1 MKTNTSLA
9 ATVGIV
15 ITISSCG
22 LGKIRQGVNKI
33 ERGMTKEQVTSLL
46 GAPLNRSIQAD
57 QSELWEYSFSD
68 FPGNT
73 ITAHV
78 TFVNDRVSQ
87 FDSKE
92 NAPFPAKTTPYP
104 ETAPVIIAS
113 PHPQP
118 SYPYPNDRQ
127 YPDPGYYPGRGYSDP
142 YGEDARAFEV
152 FYHDVQEL
160 IFTGDQI
167 RFIEEVAR
175 RSYFT
180 TEQAARLI
188 NLFSDT
194 QQRLNV
200 LRTLAPRLRD
210 GYNSPYLLDLFS
222 YGGRERAERI
232 LRQFAPVIPRQY
244 DPRYGGQVPREED
257 FEEFLRGIN
266 RLSFPKDQIRYVQD
280 AARFNTFTVRQTE
293 RILKQF
299 NWDEERLQVLEA
311 IAPHLRDGYN
321 AYRLIECFDFLD
333 AQEKARRLLGLSQS
347 GRYRGYLS
355 SSRSTSNEDYGAGIL
370 ERMQQNQ
377 DAIMDKMTWYQPL
390 LTKLSLTYEQDERI
404 RILRSELTG
413 HKISIEQGV
422 ELLSRYFSGDELR
435 LQALELIA
443 PQLNESEASRA
454 RFLDLFTYAD
464 AKSRASYLLRL

>member
-1 MKTNTSLA
+1 M
-9 ATVGIV
+9 
-15 ITISSCG
+15 
-22 LGKIRQGVNKI
+22 
-33 ERGMTKEQVTSLL
+33 
-46 GAPLNRSIQAD
+46 
-57 QSELWEYSFSD
+57 
-68 FPGNT
+68 
-73 ITAHV
+73 

-113 PHPQP
+113 PHPQQ
-118 SYPYPNDRQ
+118 SYPYPSDGQ

-142 YGEDARAFEV
+142 YGEDARAFEL

-210 GYNSPYLLDLFS
+210 GYNSPYLLDLFR

-232 LRQFAPVIPRQY
+232 IRQFAPVIPRQY

-311 IAPHLRDGYN
+311 ITPHLRDGYN

-333 AQEKARRLLGLSQS
+333 AQEKARRLLGLSQR

-355 SSRSTSNEDYGAGIL
+355 SSHSTSNEDYGAGIL
-370 ERMQQNQ
+370 EHMQQNQ
-377 DAIMDKMTWYQPL
+377 DAIMDQMTWYQPL
-390 LTKLSLTYEQDERI
+390 LTKLSLTHEQGERI

-454 RFLDLFTYAD
+454 RFLDLFTYAE

>member
-1 MKTNTSLA
+1 MKTITSLA

-46 GAPLNRSIQAD
+46 GAPLNRSIQAN

-92 NAPFPAKTTPYP
+92 NAPVPAKTTPYP

-113 PHPQP
+113 PHPQQP
-118 SYPYPNDRQ
+118 YPYPSDRQ

-210 GYNSPYLLDLFS
+210 GYNSPYLL
-222 YGGRERAERI
+222 
-232 LRQFAPVIPRQY
+232 
-244 DPRYGGQVPREED
+244 
-257 FEEFLRGIN
+257 
-266 RLSFPKDQIRYVQD
+266 
-280 AARFNTFTVRQTE
+280 
-293 RILKQF
+293 
-299 NWDEERLQVLEA
+299 
-311 IAPHLRDGYN
+311 
-321 AYRLIECFDFLD
+321 
-333 AQEKARRLLGLSQS
+333 
-347 GRYRGYLS
+347 
-355 SSRSTSNEDYGAGIL
+355 
-370 ERMQQNQ
+370 
-377 DAIMDKMTWYQPL
+377 
-390 LTKLSLTYEQDERI
+390 
-404 RILRSELTG
+404 
-413 HKISIEQGV
+413 
-422 ELLSRYFSGDELR
+422 
-435 LQALELIA
+435 
-443 PQLNESEASRA
+443 
-454 RFLDLFTYAD
+454 
-464 AKSRASYLLRL
+464 

>member
-1 MKTNTSLA
+1 M
-9 ATVGIV
+9 
-15 ITISSCG
+15 
-22 LGKIRQGVNKI
+22 
-33 ERGMTKEQVTSLL
+33 
-46 GAPLNRSIQAD
+46 
-57 QSELWEYSFSD
+57 
-68 FPGNT
+68 
-73 ITAHV
+73 
-78 TFVNDRVSQ
+78 
-87 FDSKE
+87 
-92 NAPFPAKTTPYP
+92 
-104 ETAPVIIAS
+104 
-113 PHPQP
+113 
-118 SYPYPNDRQ
+118 
-127 YPDPGYYPGRGYSDP
+127 
-142 YGEDARAFEV
+142 
-152 FYHDVQEL
+152 

-200 LRTLAPRLRD
+200 LRALAPRLRD
-210 GYNSPYLLDLFS
+210 VYNSPYLLDLFR
-222 YGGRERAERI
+222 YGDRERAERI
-232 LRQFAPVIPRQY
+232 LRQFGPTIPRQY
-244 DPRYGGQVPREED
+244 DPRYGGQIPREED

-390 LTKLSLTYEQDERI
+390 LTKLSLTYEQGERI

-413 HKISIEQGV
+413 HKINIEQGV

-454 RFLDLFTYAD
+454 RFLDLFTYAE

>member
-1 MKTNTSLA
+1 MKTITSLA

-57 QSELWEYSFSD
+57 QSELWEYNFSD
-68 FPGNT
+68 FPGNS
-73 ITAHV
+73 ISVHV

-92 NAPFPAKTTPYP
+92 NAPSPARTTTYP

-118 SYPYPNDRQ
+118 TYPYPSDRQ
-127 YPDPGYYPGRGYSDP
+127 YSDPGYYPGRGYGDP
-142 YGEDARAFEV
+142 YGEEARAFEL
-152 FYHDVQEL
+152 FYRDVQEL

-200 LRTLAPRLRD
+200 LRALAPRLRD
-210 GYNSPYLLDLFS
+210 VYNSPYLLDLFR
-222 YGGRERAERI
+222 YGDRERAERI
-232 LRQFAPVIPRQY
+232 LRQFGPTIPRQY

-299 NWDEERLQVLEA
+299 NWDEERLQVLEG

-390 LTKLSLTYEQDERI
+390 LTKLSLTYEQGERI

-454 RFLDLFTYAD
+454 RFLDLFTYAE